1 MQKLK
6 KDAKT
11 KKEVCKWFIKSGP
24 NTRGRIM
31 RPPFLN
37 GDLKINIHKKKF
49 LISLQFA
56 HK

>member
-37 GDLKINIHKKKF
+37 GGLKINIHKKI

>member
-24 NTRGRIM
+24 NAEGRIM
-31 RPPFLN
+31 KPPFLN
-37 GDLKINIHKKKF
+37 GGLKINIHKKIF
-49 LISLQFA
+49 NIIA
-56 HK
+56 ICT